1 MKNKILLSILLS
13 FFYCHLLIAQ
23 DVLIEAKSITLD
35 KDGETSI
42 FEKDVTVKT
51 EGNTINSDYV
61 EYNKKKGILKIK
73 KDVVAKDVDNNVIRS
88 EMAEYN
94 ENTKIFKSFG
104 PTTILTS
111 ERYFIEGEDI
121 TADTKNKIIESNYD
135 TIITDQ
141 DKTKIFLQNFKYIS
155 NENIFK
161 SIGLIKIEDT
171 TNNSYKFSQ
180 IYIDTKKKEILGTDI
195 KAYIND
201 QNFKMNKNN
210 KPRIFANTLKINKYE
225 SSFNKSVF
233 TVCDYRENDKC
244 PPWTIQASK
253 ILHDK
258 NKKTIFYDN
267 AVVKIFDFPIF
278 YLPKLSHPD
287 PTVDRRSG
295 FLVPTLSDSKNL
307 GSGVSLPYFWA
318 INGDK
323 NFTFTSKIYAS
334 ENPIFLGEYNQAF
347 KNSNLLVDF
356 GYT

>member
-1 MKNKILLSILLS
+1 MKNKILLSILSS

-23 DVLIEAKSITLD
+23 DVFIEAKSITLD

-42 FEKDVTVKT
+42 FEKDVIIKT

-121 TADTKNKIIESNYD
+121 TADTKNKIIESNND

-141 DKTKIFLQNFKYIS
+141 DKNKIFLQNFKYIS

-180 IYIDTKKKEILGTDI
+180 IYIDTKKKR
-195 KAYIND
+195 Y
-201 QNFKMNKNN
+201 
-210 KPRIFANTLKINKYE
+210 
-225 SSFNKSVF
+225 
-233 TVCDYRENDKC
+233 
-244 PPWTIQASK
+244 
-253 ILHDK
+253 
-258 NKKTIFYDN
+258 
-267 AVVKIFDFPIF
+267 
-278 YLPKLSHPD
+278 
-287 PTVDRRSG
+287 
-295 FLVPTLSDSKNL
+295 
-307 GSGVSLPYFWA
+307 
-318 INGDK
+318 
-323 NFTFTSKIYAS
+323 
-334 ENPIFLGEYNQAF
+334 
-347 KNSNLLVDF
+347 
-356 GYT
+356 